1 MSYTYE
7 YPRPAVTVDAAV
19 FRSAGSGFEVL
30 LIRRGNEPFRG
41 MWALPGGFVNM
52 DETLEEAIARELEEE
67 TSLENVELEQLHTFS
82 AVNRDPRHRTI
93 STVFYGIMNEV
104 GMEAR
109 AGDDAS
115 EARWFSIGNLPSMA
129 FDHDR
134 VVEMA
139 VKRILKGDLRGE

>member
-1 MSYTYE
+1 MFTYE

-19 FRSAGSGFEVL
+19 FRSTDNSFEVL
-30 LIRRGNEPFRG
+30 LIRRGNEPFKG

-52 DETLEEAIARELEEE
+52 DETLEEAVARELKEE

-93 STVFYGIMNEV
+93 STVFYGIINQESI
-104 GMEAR
+104 EAR

-115 EARWFSIGNLPSMA
+115 ETRWFSIGSLPSMA

-139 VKRILKGDLRGE
+139 VKRILKHELPGE